1 MIVGHARFVSAGLY
15 SYTSGA
21 NSQFQRLGEQIISGS
36 SAAEQNVGGGG
47 TEAAGCAGKS
57 YRRRDD

>member
-36 SAAEQNVGGGG
+36 SAAEQNVGGGDRG
-47 TEAAGCAGKS
+47 SRVRGEKLS
-57 YRRRDD
+57 SPR

>member
-47 TEAAGCAGKS
+47 QRQPGARE
-57 YRRRDD
+57 

>member
-36 SAAEQNVGGGG
+36 SAAEQNVGGG